1 MTDISLIPEV
11 NLKREIQTTRVV
23 NFSIDSVFDAFVDPN
38 HLKNWWGP
46 AGFTNTFQEFNPVPY
61 GSWKFTMHG
70 PDGKNYENECR
81 FLVVQKPD
89 CVIIDHVNA
98 PEFRAVFQFESLS
111 ADSTRINWRMIF
123 KTDELFH
130 ALGDFV
136 KGKNVENMDRL
147 EAELANVN
155 NPRFSV

>member
-1 MTDISLIPEV
+1 MTDVSLIPEV
-11 NLKREIQTTRVV
+11 NLKREIQTTRDFNYPVE
-23 NFSIDSVFDAFVDPN
+23 SVFEAFVNPE

-46 AGFTNTFQEFNPVPY
+46 AGFRNTFHEFNPHPY

-70 PDGKNYENECR
+70 PDGKDYENECM

-89 CVIIDHVNA
+89 CVIIDHVNT
-98 PEFRAVFQFESLS
+98 PEFRAVFQFEPLS
-111 ADSTRINWRMIF
+111 PGATKINWRMIF

-130 ALGDFV
+130 ALSDFV

-147 EAELANVN
+147 EAELKNVKK
-155 NPRFSV
+155 